1 MNKDSIRIKALLP
14 GADPDQL
21 SSKAQRLH
29 RLQTL
34 FAVLLAG
41 VILLSWSLR
50 GLSDWMPQ
58 GWDMMKGSTALCLLM
73 TVTCLYMLSHHP
85 HLSRYSLVLSA
96 ALTALCLNALYGHA
110 AQDNVTSDYLFL
122 LQHEPGSYGRMSIQ
136 TALFFVFAGAYIA
149 VVHINPRCKRVI
161 CDVLL
166 SFMLMLGVVITAGYI
181 YKVTTMIGQSAD
193 IRTAPHTLLGMW
205 LVIGSMITGSDANSF
220 HVFITNNGIGN
231 RIARVTLPLSLFMPL
246 AIITFTEMMYLQGWI
261 SAQETAAF
269 LAAVMSL
276 AIILLVAW
284 IALYTNRVE
293 AHLRKAMMVDE
304 LTQLYNYRG
313 FHLLGSTLY
322 ELSVRQKKELCI
334 LYFDLDNLKET
345 NDEHGHQA
353 GDELIRRFA
362 GHLRRTFR
370 KSDVVARVG
379 GDEFAVVSE
388 DHTPDTAQKRLQEA
402 VKYDQTEL
410 KIRFSSGQVLR
421 SQQQDPA
428 SFEQMVAAADALM
441 YEHKRCK
448 RERQQSLALDDHDSE
463 NNQFADSNQPAAD
476 NRGSDND
483 RNHQRIARG
492 LTDNHQ
498 G

>member
-1 MNKDSIRIKALLP
+1 M
-14 GADPDQL
+14 G
-21 SSKAQRLH
+21 
-29 RLQTL
+29 
-34 FAVLLAG
+34 
-41 VILLSWSLR
+41 
-50 GLSDWMPQ
+50 
-58 GWDMMKGSTALCLLM
+58 
-73 TVTCLYMLSHHP
+73 
-85 HLSRYSLVLSA
+85 
-96 ALTALCLNALYGHA
+96 
-110 AQDNVTSDYLFL
+110 
-122 LQHEPGSYGRMSIQ
+122 
-136 TALFFVFAGAYIA
+136 
-149 VVHINPRCKRVI
+149 
-161 CDVLL
+161 
-166 SFMLMLGVVITAGYI
+166 
-181 YKVTTMIGQSAD
+181 
-193 IRTAPHTLLGMW
+193 
-205 LVIGSMITGSDANSF
+205 
-220 HVFITNNGIGN
+220 
-231 RIARVTLPLSLFMPL
+231 
-246 AIITFTEMMYLQGWI
+246 
-261 SAQETAAF
+261 
-269 LAAVMSL
+269 
-276 AIILLVAW
+276 
-284 IALYTNRVE
+284 YTNRVE

-304 LTQLYNYRG
+304 LTQLYN
-313 FHLLGSTLY
+313 
-322 ELSVRQKKELCI
+322 LSVRQNKELCI

-388 DHTPDTAQKRLQEA
+388 DHTPDTALKRLQEA